1 MSSSEDDMLHR
12 CNMRTCLMRVSRK
25 ECNMN
30 VPSHPR
36 VEWSWLEIGSENW
49 IHRKSVFWVFR
60 WQSIWVRF
68 SAITQVPELFG
79 EMTNYKTKRPKSTV
93 RKTSCNLSCSL
104 SFLQNI
110 LGHFSKITWVIAEN
124 LTQID
129 WHLKIQ
135 NTKRP
140 KSTVRK
146 TSCNSSCSLSFHQ
159 NIPELGLS
167 QRISY
172 KSTNRLTSEDTE
184 YKMTQVNCAENA
196 CFVSPSKCCKPSP
209 LHPWCRCA
217 YGVATVS
224 SID

>member
-93 RKTSCNLSCSL
+93 RKTSCN
-104 SFLQNI
+104 
-110 LGHFSKITWVIAEN
+110 
-124 LTQID
+124 
-129 WHLKIQ
+129 
-135 NTKRP
+135 
-140 KSTVRK
+140 
-146 TSCNSSCSLSFHQ
+146 SSCSLSFHQ

>member
-110 LGHFSKITWVIAEN
+110 LGHFVISPKYSWSFLQIN
-124 LTQID
+124 LGYRRES
-129 WHLKIQ
+129 H
-135 NTKRP
+135 
-140 KSTVRK
+140 S
-146 TSCNSSCSLSFHQ
+146 
-159 NIPELGLS
+159 
-167 QRISY
+167 
-172 KSTNRLTSEDTE
+172 NRLTSEDTE
-184 YKMTQVNCAENA
+184 YKMTHVLQFVISPKYSGTWVIAENLTQIDK
-196 CFVSPSKCCKPSP
+196 STDIWRYRIQNDPSQLCGKRTLYFS
-209 LHPWCRCA
+209 
-217 YGVATVS
+217 
-224 SID
+224 

>member
-110 LGHFSKITWVIAEN
+110 LGHFVISPKYSWSFLQNN
-124 LTQID
+124 LGYRRES
-129 WHLKIQ
+129 H
-135 NTKRP
+135 
-140 KSTVRK
+140 S
-146 TSCNSSCSLSFHQ
+146 
-159 NIPELGLS
+159 
-167 QRISY
+167 
-172 KSTNRLTSEDTE
+172 NRLTSEDTE
-184 YKMTQVNCAENA
+184 YKTTQVNCAENVLQFVLQFVISPKYSGTWVIA
-196 CFVSPSKCCKPSP
+196 ENLIQIDKSTDIWRYRIQNDPSQLCGKRMLCFS
-209 LHPWCRCA
+209 
-217 YGVATVS
+217 
-224 SID
+224 